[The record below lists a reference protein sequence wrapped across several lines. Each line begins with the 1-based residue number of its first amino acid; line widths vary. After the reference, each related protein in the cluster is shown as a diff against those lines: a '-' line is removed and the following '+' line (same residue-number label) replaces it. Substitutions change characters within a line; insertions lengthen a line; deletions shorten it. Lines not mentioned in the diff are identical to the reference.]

1 MIPSTSGFV
10 RTRSTARRYFPVGFD
25 FQITKITVPLYSS
38 CAKIRRE
45 RPHLASTFTDLSHP
59 TPSPAVPVA
68 VHWWLRW
75 WRWNAVHL
83 RPNFQKNMFD
93 FYFNGLFSL
102 GKMSPGINPANENL
116 YNIFFEQNLYK
127 LSTGNSFWE
136 WFRGR
141 RTGPKS
147 CSKRDHFCYYQFSF

>member
-93 FYFNGLFSL
+93 FNLNGSFSL

-116 YNIFFEQNLYK
+116 YKLTNDSGQKFFL
-127 LSTGNSFWE
+127 E
-136 WFRGR
+136 WFRRR

-147 CSKRDHFCYYQFSF
+147 CSKHDHICYYQFSF